1 MTLQKKTLFVINANN
16 VIDIIT
22 NSSSELFVLNGE
34 TESIVKEMIEN
45 VYPEYLTEYSDIVNI
60 NNLTNEQLNTFL
72 RYHCSA
78 SCWPARKSQMSVLSG
93 FTFDE
98 LYEPDKDY
106 HTGLDKP
113 AAWNGEIQYELRDN
127 LPADPERK
135 WHTSFVTDEN
145 RDRIITA
152 ISKDIGNYFLYSV
165 DDNPDWDF
173 QEKLM
178 QIGNR
183 YHLG

>member
-1 MTLQKKTLFVINANN
+1 MTSQKRTLFIINVNN

-22 NSSSELFVLNGE
+22 NSSSELFVLRGE
-34 TESIVKEMIEN
+34 VETIVKEMVGNI
-45 VYPEYLTEYSDIVNI
+45 YPEYLTEYAGVKHI
-60 NNLTNEQLNTFL
+60 NNLTNEQLDEFL
-72 RYHCSA
+72 NYHCSA
-78 SCWPARKSQMSVLSG
+78 SCWPSRKSQLPVLSG

-98 LYEPDKDY
+98 LYEPEVDY
-106 HTGLDKP
+106 HTGEQKKP
-113 AAWNGEIQYELRDN
+113 AWNGEIQYKLRNN

-145 RDRIITA
+145 RDQVIAA
-152 ISKDIGNYFLYSV
+152 ISKDVGNYFLYSS
-165 DDNPDWDF
+165 DQNPNWDF